1 MTHHYE
7 PSHLLQLIEQ
17 AKKCPP
23 VSVAVVDAAEEHV
36 LAGAHEACEAGL
48 IKPVLIG
55 ETDRIKEICSE
66 LGFSTSANNVPIVQA
81 GSEKEAAQKGVNLVL
96 EGEVQALMKGWIHT
110 DVLMHPVL
118 EHLRTARRI
127 SHVFVADLA
136 TYHKLLFIT
145 DAAINIEPDLMTKA
159 AIIQNAVDLAKALGV
174 ATPKVAALSA
184 IELVKPAINSS
195 CDAAC
200 LSKMAQRGQI
210 SGAIVDGPLAF
221 DNAISKQ
228 SALTK
233 HIESEVSGD
242 VDILLTPDLN
252 SGNILAKD
260 LEYLAHAT
268 LAGIVIGA
276 KVPIMLTSRSD
287 PPAARMA
294 SAAICS
300 LMHQHWN
307 DFT

>member
-1 MTHHYE
+1 MTQHYE

-17 AKKCPP
+17 AKNYSPI
-23 VSVAVVDAAEEHV
+23 SVAVVDAAEEHV

-55 ETDRIKEICSE
+55 ETDRINEICSE
-66 LGFSTSANNVPIVQA
+66 LGFSTRANNVPIVQA
-81 GSEKEAAQKGVNLVL
+81 GSEKEAAQKGVDLVL

-184 IELVKPAINSS
+184 IELVKPAINST

-200 LSKMAQRGQI
+200 LSKMAQRRQI
-210 SGAIVDGPLAF
+210 TGAIVDGPLAF

-242 VDILLTPDLN
+242 VDILLTLDLN